1 MAWTVTALQP
11 VDSGFA
17 VNAVTDDASGCEE
30 LVAAQGAGKKLI
42 LRQVIISCVAAI
54 TITVGAGETTGAVSS
69 PILGP
74 VTFAA
79 TSPVAIF
86 NFVRGIVLDANT
98 SLTVDASGA
107 GAFTLFA
114 IGDVK

>member
-1 MAWTVTALQP
+1 MAYTATALQP
-11 VDSGFA
+11 AGSGFA

-30 LVAAQGAGKKLI
+30 LVAAPGSGKKLV

-54 TITVGAGETTGAVSS
+54 TITIGAGETGGAVTS

-86 NFVRGIVLDANT
+86 NFIRGIVLVANT
-98 SLTVDASGA
+98 ALTVDASGA
-107 GAFTLFA
+107 GAFTCFV
-114 IGDVK
+114 IGDVE